1 MPGADGEI
9 AGRTALT
16 EAEGAQV
23 RDLIAA
29 CNAAERLDLKVDIEG
44 LRAAD
49 GDAHNVFLAHVGETL
64 AGFCTLDG
72 GREIELCGGVYP
84 DFRRL
89 GIGRALLAA
98 ARAECRRRGAAKL
111 LMICE
116 DGSRSG
122 QGFVA
127 TLDARREFAEHR
139 MELDVSAAGVP
150 AVTGSLTLRPAT
162 SGDQPAIAHIT
173 ARAFARDEAG
183 ERQHLAADMENPAER
198 FFIALRGGIP
208 VGTFKIFSA
217 PPRALIY
224 GFAVL
229 PEYQGQGFGREILN
243 RAIRLLSQEGWTRIG
258 LEVDTENTRA
268 YNLYASTGFRR
279 TTTYGYFALPL

>member
-9 AGRTALT
+9 VGRAALT
-16 EAEGAQV
+16 EAESAQV
-23 RDLIAA
+23 RGLIAT
-29 CNAAERLDLKVDIEG
+29 CNSAEHLDLKVDIEG
-44 LRAAD
+44 LRPAS
-49 GDAHNVFLAHVGETL
+49 GDARNVFLAQAGETL

-72 GREIELCGGVYP
+72 GREIELCGSVHP
-84 DFRRL
+84 DFRRQ
-89 GIGRALLAA
+89 GIGSALLAA

-111 LMICE
+111 LLICE

-127 TLDARREFAEHR
+127 TLAAHREFAEHR

-150 AVTGSLTLRPAT
+150 TVTRSLTLRPAT
-162 SGDQPAIAHIT
+162 RDDQPAIAHIT
-173 ARAFARDEAG
+173 ALAFTRDEAG
-183 ERQHLAADMENPAER
+183 ERRQLAAGMENPTER
-198 FFIALRGGIP
+198 FYLASRGDAP
-208 VGTFKIFSA
+208 VGTLKILSA

-229 PEYQGQGFGREILN
+229 PEYQGKGFGREILN
-243 RAIRLLSQEGWTRIG
+243 RTIRLLSHEGWTRIG
-258 LEVDTENTRA
+258 LEVDIENTRA
-268 YNLYASTGFRR
+268 FHLYSSTGFQR